1 MIPQNNRI
9 KQKKDFEAACRYGKS
24 IFYGKI
30 ILKVIK
36 NDLPLTRVG
45 LSVGLK
51 YSPLAVRRNKLK
63 RQLRSVFQRLLPEIG
78 TGFDIIVIIQKGFSE
93 NSEMAAGIKESLT
106 KANLINT
113 LSTEGIKKDKP

>member
-9 KQKKDFEAACRYGKS
+9 KHKKDFEAACRYGKS

-30 ILKVIK
+30 ILKAIK

-63 RQLRSVFQRLLPEIG
+63 RQLRAIFHGLLPEIRKG
-78 TGFDIIVIIQKGFSE
+78 YDVVVIIQKGFDE
-93 NSEMAAGIKESLT
+93 KGETMATIKESLIR
-106 KANLINT
+106 ANLINT
-113 LSTEGIKKDKP
+113 LSTADIKKDKP